1 MLCLHLIVKQFLLVV
16 AIMFI
21 PLQWPRTPLSTF
33 IDYSPHKN
41 GIIHL
46 FRHPSPRP
54 SFDPGYT
61 FHPGYTFYPIASL
74 DNIPVISWG
83 ADARRYAS
91 RMSPRIVNTQYGK
104 LRGILITL
112 PHRDLPVVEG
122 FFGLPYAS
130 LLGGELRFM
139 PPTAPMEKWEEI
151 RVAID
156 FKSVCP
162 QRKPDIEELESRGT
176 PRVKLEFYKRL
187 LPFLENQHEEC
198 LNLNIYLPFRGF

>member
-1 MLCLHLIVKQFLLVV
+1 MFRFHLIVKQFLLIVV
-16 AIMFI
+16 ITFI
-21 PLQWPRTPLSTF
+21 HLQWPRMQLSTF
-33 IDYSPHKN
+33 IESLARGS

-46 FRHPSPRP
+46 LRHPSPGPCFHSGLPIHP
-54 SFDPGYT
+54 STSRDTTP
-61 FHPGYTFYPIASL
+61 A
-74 DNIPVISWG
+74 ISWG

-104 LRGILITL
+104 LRGILIAL

-162 QRKPDIEELESRGT
+162 QRKPNIEELESRGT
-176 PRVKLEFYKRL
+176 PRVRLEFYKRL

-198 LNLNIYLPFRGF
+198 LNLNIYLPFRGSFCFN